1 MIFENTAVIG
11 RDLLGTDLFKSG
23 PNSIAL
29 KLFRRFSLDFAFDYG
44 CTHACFPKPK
54 LYRTNRDI
62 TKLTRGVSRGKN
74 LEKSVKKRQESFID
88 CRWEQEVVCFNDE
101 ITRISEMREV
111 NEFWYSFSGEYGG
124 RIETTDKNAAKA
136 ALRDGLEVTKVTRR
150 VFQSGPSNVYLTVTT
165 DIKKTKDL

>member
-1 MIFENTAVIG
+1 M
-11 RDLLGTDLFKSG
+11 
-23 PNSIAL
+23 
-29 KLFRRFSLDFAFDYG
+29 
-44 CTHACFPKPK
+44 
-54 LYRTNRDI
+54 
-62 TKLTRGVSRGKN
+62 
-74 LEKSVKKRQESFID
+74 
-88 CRWEQEVVCFNDE
+88 VCFNDE
-101 ITRISEMREV
+101 IARISEMREV